1 MSEPMNSGGKPSSD
15 VAKVAPSFPQS
26 RRLPTDPKQLAE
38 NIKRQKRDG
47 TAFGNQQ
54 RKLLEAKGDTHSG
67 TPCSKTLHITLAFDG
82 TNNNDKADSASI
94 PSSCS
99 NIARIFHASLGDDPT
114 IQAEGFY
121 RFYCPGVGTVFPDIR
136 EFTPKNSGLIGASG
150 GENRINWGLTRLIAA
165 LKDSIPGQDPLS
177 LDDTRAL
184 VDTMATCW
192 YGNVVTAGLLENG
205 EKKREAG
212 MRPYMDDLEKILNQR
227 RDADEKPR
235 ILAMRLYV
243 YGFSRGAAEARAFAN
258 WLQALT
264 RCQGSNCKMEYRFA
278 GLPISIEFL
287 GICDTVAAVGLAD
300 SAPFA
305 AGHMDWAD
313 GTMRLPDEAA
323 EQGMDTSLSD
333 DCHFLKRCVHLVS
346 AHEQRASFPLDSIR
360 RRPKNADGQRDTSKP
375 SSYRSGTVEY
385 LYPGMHSDVGGGYPP
400 GDQGKAMAGTD
411 HLLSQIPLQ
420 HLYAEAFMAGAPLQV
435 PQLALQPDV
444 HETWR
449 AMSAET
455 FDEFSVSD
463 DLIKRFNA
471 WQSDAASQAGP
482 LEDMIK
488 KQQALITAWRID
500 RYAGGLAQRDFFKNV
515 SPDMPEAKQDAW
527 KALEKRH
534 TAEATAAAEGKPAP
548 TYTEAEE
555 KEHQLNIQ
563 IVGQEKYDKARWE
576 KAFEPPLDQS
586 QLLGAAAEFRH
597 DYRRE
602 WGLVG
607 DGHTSVAVIDM
618 LLGGTVYL
626 INEED
631 EAEEY
636 AYLHKEGTLRYEK
649 MFSAPN
655 KPKPGQEDIVALFDD
670 QVHDSRAWFMN
681 TSGIVPREPFT
692 DYFRIRLVHFDNE
705 SNKQLS
711 LLANAGRVLGLG
723 IAVAS
728 VGLSIKKKDP
738 RMLLGLFLP
747 SLALPVLSGKVGM
760 SDLPEISA
768 FDPLTG
774 IALPMLDNLDSLRSF
789 TKAPGDMT
797 AKVAA
802 LPPLKPLTASTAN
815 TPALQKI
822 LAAHQA
828 LEAVEAARK
837 KDVGALAGLVAKAAN
852 DEDKPGG
859 WLDMVADQAGKLKSS
874 EKNV

>member
-1 MSEPMNSGGKPSSD
+1 MSESMSSGGKMLPS
-15 VAKVAPSFPQS
+15 AAMIAPSFPLN
-26 RRLPTDPKQLAE
+26 RRLPKDPKQLSE
-38 NIKRQKRDG
+38 NIRRQKRDE
-47 TAFGNQQ
+47 TVFANQQ
-54 RKLLEAKGDTHSG
+54 RKLLQAKGDTHSG
-67 TPCSKTLHITLAFDG
+67 VPCCKALHVSMIFDG
-82 TNNNDKADSASI
+82 TNNNNDADSAST

-99 NIARIFHASLGDDPT
+99 NMARLYHASLGSDDT
-114 IQAEGFY
+114 TRGEGYFSY
-121 RFYCPGVGTVFPDIR
+121 YSPGVGTVFPDIR
-136 EFTPKNSGLIGASG
+136 EFTPSNMGLMGASG
-150 GENRINWGLTRLIAA
+150 GENRINWGLTRMIAA
-165 LKDSIPGQDPLS
+165 LKDALPGQDPLS
-177 LDDTRAL
+177 LADTQAL
-184 VDTMATCW
+184 VDAMATNW
-192 YGNVVTAGLLENG
+192 YGHVFSAGLLENG
-205 EKKREAG
+205 EKKREAA
-212 MRPYMDDLEKILNQR
+212 MRPYMDDLEKVLKQR
-227 RDADEKPR
+227 QDSEEKPH

-243 YGFSRGAAEARAFAN
+243 YGFSRGAAQARTFAN

-264 RCQGSNCKMEYRFA
+264 RSQGGNGKVEYRFA

-313 GTMRLPDEAA
+313 GTMRLPDEAV
-323 EQGMDTSLSD
+323 EQCMDTSLPE
-333 DCHFLKRCVHLVS
+333 DCHFLKRCVHLAS

-360 RRPKNADGQRDTSKP
+360 RRPKNASGQRDTSKP

-385 LYPGMHSDVGGGYPP
+385 LYPGVHSDVGGGYPP

-435 PQLALQPDV
+435 PEAALEVGV
-444 HETWR
+444 HEDWR
-449 AMSAET
+449 KMTLDTEM
-455 FDEFSVSD
+455 EFAVSEE
-463 DLIKRFNA
+463 LIQRFNA
-471 WQSDAASQAGP
+471 WQSEAAGQVGP

-488 KQQALITAWRID
+488 RQQALITAWRID

-515 SPDMPEAKQDAW
+515 SADMPQSKIDAW
-527 KALEKRH
+527 EALEKRH
-534 TAEATAAAEGKPAP
+534 KAETTAAAEGKPAP
-548 TYTEAEE
+548 TYSESEE
-555 KEHQLNIQ
+555 REHQLNIQ
-563 IVGQEKYDKARWE
+563 IVGKDKYENARWE
-576 KAFEPPLDQS
+576 KAFEPSLDTR

-636 AYLHKEGTLRYEK
+636 AYLHKEGTDRYEE

-655 KPKPGQEDIVALFDD
+655 QPRAGQEALVSLFDD

-681 TSGIVPREPFT
+681 SSGVVPREPFT

-711 LLANAGRVLGLG
+711 LLATAGRVIGLG

-747 SLALPVLSGKVGM
+747 SLALPVLSGKVG
-760 SDLPEISA
+760 LPEQPEVSA

-774 IALPMLDNLDSLRSF
+774 IALPMMSNMDSLRAF
-789 TKAPGDMT
+789 TKAPGDLT

-802 LPPLKPLTASTAN
+802 LPPLLPLNEATAN

-822 LAAHQA
+822 LVAHQA
-828 LEAVEAARK
+828 LEAVEAARN
-837 KDVGALAGLVAKAAN
+837 KDAGSLAGMLAKAAN

-859 WLDMVADQAGKLKSS
+859 WKDMLANQVGNLKSS
-874 EKNV
+874 EKKV